1 MVRQKAHATEA
12 EVLAALRIIQLA
24 VLLAGFSAA
33 AVAQED
39 SDHWRRLGEQAVR
52 DAERL
57 KPITRPAKKVILF
70 VGDGMGV
77 STVTAARILQGQLDG
92 RPGEENLLSFEKLP
106 YTALSKTYNTD
117 RQTPDSA
124 GTMTAMMTGVKTRAG
139 VISMGPQAPRG
150 NCAGSKGM
158 ELATFLELAEQAGW
172 ATGIVSTTTV
182 THATPGATYAHVPER
197 NWEDDGD
204 LTPEAIANGCLDI
217 ARQLVEFPH
226 GDGPEVVLG
235 GGRAQFLPIT
245 ASDPEYAERRGERRD
260 GRNLIEAWRER
271 YPKGTYV
278 WNLTQFEK
286 IGARRTERV
295 LGLFE
300 PRMMHYEADRS
311 DDLAGEPSLAE
322 MTKLAIAVLER
333 DPDGFFLMVEGGR
346 IDHGH
351 HAGNAYRALT
361 DTIAFADAVA
371 AAARMTSPRDTLII
385 VTADHSHTL
394 TISGYARRGNPILGK
409 AGTPESP
416 YLDGMGLP
424 YTTLSYA
431 NGPGYVG
438 ASSSQPAGP
447 KHYPHIAG
455 SFKPSTGRPD
465 ITEVDTT
472 EANYLQEATVPL
484 SSETHAGEDV
494 PVYASGPSAHLVRG
508 VIEQNVIF
516 HLMMASVHGFR
527 KGN

>member
-1 MVRQKAHATEA
+1 VVR
-12 EVLAALRIIQLA
+12 VIGLV
-24 VLLAGFSAA
+24 VLLAGFSTS

-39 SDHWRRLGEQAVR
+39 SDHWRRLGERAVR

-57 KPITRPAKKVILF
+57 KPVTRPAKKVILF

-92 RPGEENLLSFEKLP
+92 GPGEENLLSFEKLP
-106 YTALSKTYNTD
+106 FTALSKTYNTNL
-117 RQTPDSA
+117 QTPDSA

-139 VISMGPQAPRG
+139 VISMGPLAPRA
-150 NCAGSKGM
+150 NCAGSKGR
-158 ELATFLELAEQAGW
+158 ELVTFLELAEQAGW
-172 ATGIVSTTTV
+172 ATGIVSTAAV

-197 NWEDDGD
+197 YWEDDGD
-204 LTPEAIANGCLDI
+204 LTAEAIANGCLDI
-217 ARQLVEFPH
+217 ARQLVEFPR

-235 GGRAQFLPIT
+235 GGRANFLPVGT
-245 ASDPEYAERRGERRD
+245 VDPEYAESRGERRD
-260 GRNLIEAWRER
+260 ERNLIEAWQDR

-278 WNLTQFEK
+278 WNLAQFQK
-286 IGARRTERV
+286 IRPRRTERV

-300 PRMMHYEADRS
+300 PRMMRYEADRS
-311 DDLAGEPSLAE
+311 EDLAGEPSLAE

-333 DPDGFFLMVEGGR
+333 DPEGFFLMVEGGR

-371 AAARMTSPRDTLII
+371 VAARMTSSKDTLII

-409 AGTPESP
+409 AGTPGSP
-416 YLDGMGLP
+416 LLDAMGLP

-438 ASSSQPAGP
+438 ASSSQAAGP
-447 KHYPHIAG
+447 KRYPHRAG
-455 SFKPSTGRPD
+455 SIESSTGRPD
-465 ITEVDTT
+465 ITDVDTT
-472 EANYLQEATVPL
+472 DANYLQEATVPL
-484 SSETHAGEDV
+484 ASETHAGEDV

-516 HLMMASVHGFR
+516 HLMMASVHGFK